1 MRFLAVSIAFLS
13 CCTLLAQSSAY
24 IKKGELQI
32 GEQTELVYEFPFEGD
47 AEKLQFQPYAKII
60 PCMRRSQT
68 SAISSGDPVE
78 LEILGEFKDTILS
91 KKGYKLW
98 RGTYKITV
106 WDTGYLVIPP
116 ASIIYRDSIS
126 DFVPVLLTVKMPKL
140 EDGKEIYDIKEN
152 FVEVEN
158 DYFSWFLDWWWAI
171 LLFAATLVMVIILV
185 RRSRK
190 PKIIPKKT
198 LTLKDRSHLA
208 LDGLEHARLWDK
220 NQVKEHYIE
229 LSFILRSY
237 LGGRY
242 NVNLLEKTSHETA
255 LLLTK
260 LNLSPDTIGTIR
272 MILDYSDLVKFA
284 KSTPTEF
291 DILRNLAQ
299 VRQIIAETSPLE
311 IEPDVD

>member
-1 MRFLAVSIAFLS
+1 MRFVLLSILFFVCFS
-13 CCTLLAQSSAY
+13 LLAQNSAY
-24 IKKGELQI
+24 VKKGELQI

-47 AEKLQFQPYAKII
+47 ASQVKFQPFNKII
-60 PCMRRSQT
+60 PCLRRSQT
-68 SAISSGDPVE
+68 STVSSGDAVE
-78 LEILGEFKDTILS
+78 LEIIGEFKDTVLS
-91 KKGYKLW
+91 KKGYKMW

-126 DFVPVLLTVKMPKL
+126 DFVPVLLTVNMPKL
-140 EDGKEIYDIKEN
+140 EDGKDIYDIKES

-158 DYFSWFLDWWWAI
+158 EYLSWFKTWWWAI
-171 LLFAATLVMVIILV
+171 LLFVAALIAAFVFA
-185 RRSRK
+185 RRARK
-190 PKIIPKKT
+190 PKSAPKKT
-198 LTLKDRSHLA
+198 LTLKDRSLFA
-208 LDGLEHARLWDK
+208 INGLENARLWEK
-220 NQVKEHYIE
+220 SQVKEHYIE

-255 LLLTK
+255 SLLTQ
-260 LNLSPDTIGTIR
+260 LNLSPDTVKTIKT
-272 MILDYSDLVKFA
+272 ILDYSDLVKFA
-284 KSTPTEF
+284 KSAPTEF
-291 DILRNLAQ
+291 DILKNLAQ